1 MLLIFGNEKEEQDKM
16 SNQKLLTA
24 LKAAFTGYEKN
35 NSAQLLELLSDDFTF
50 EMSDSVPYGG
60 RYVGRSEFVDFWKAV
75 AKEWSYFRY
84 DAHEIIDAG
93 DSVIVPVKTDAL
105 SIRGI
110 RMQNEHLF
118 LFKVKDG
125 RPVFA
130 RLYADT
136 ARGRDVISGHE
147 PRRYPKPNLS
157 DQASPSTGEPAR
169 GP

>member
-1 MLLIFGNEKEEQDKM
+1 M

-24 LKAAFTGYEKN
+24 LKAAFTGHEKN
-35 NSAQLLELLSDDFTF
+35 NRAQLLELLSDDFTF

-93 DSVIVPVKTDAL
+93 DSIIVPVKADAL

-110 RMQNEHLF
+110 RMQNEHPF
-118 LFKVKDG
+118 LFKLKHA

-130 RLYADT
+130 PPYPPT
-136 ARGRDVISGHE
+136 PHGRALISTPPPPPF
-147 PRRYPKPNLS
+147 PRP
-157 DQASPSTGEPAR
+157 
-169 GP
+169 